1 MKGKNL
7 AIVRGNL
14 TDKPK
19 IRYTKAKEPV
29 AWFVV
34 AANYHVRTE
43 DGTGWE
49 RGVDYIPVLCFKR
62 TAALAEKYLDKGSPV
77 ECEGRLKN
85 DEWTDPRTGKKSYRL
100 IYICGGITML
110 GRPKDQAAAAGADG
124 YQEIDEIPEDEIP
137 EGPDFY
143 DYSPE
148 EIDQAIA
155 AKNYATYQ

>member
-7 AIVRGNL
+7 AIIRGNL

-34 AANYHVRTE
+34 ASNYPVRTE

-49 RGVDYIPVLCFKR
+49 KGVDYIPVLCFKR
-62 TAALAEKYLDKGSPV
+62 TAALAEKYLDKGAPV

-100 IYICGGITML
+100 IYVCGGITML
-110 GRPKDQAAAAGADG
+110 GRAKDQGSAAGTEE
-124 YQEIDEIPEDEIP
+124 YQEIEEIP